1 LIRTCVNRLLRF
13 ALEFGSK
20 RFPDVFSG
28 LSEWISKLYFPWKVD
43 VFPRAYRG
51 KFPFPVPGNNQKG
64 GGNLMSN
71 IFSTDFAGRNFSLK
85 TNYVAAQADGS
96 MLVYYGDTVVLVTV
110 VSLKSVREG
119 VDFLPLTVD
128 YQEKTFAAGKIPG
141 GFFKREGR
149 NNEREVLTSRII
161 DRAIRPLF
169 PKGYYS
175 ETQVVA
181 TVLSVDKENDSDV
194 AAMIGASAALEIS
207 DVPFKGPIAGVRI
220 GRINGALVANASPE
234 QMQESELN
242 LFLVG
247 RKVTS
252 GKEGRPYDV
261 ELVMMEGEAKEVA
274 EDVIV
279 DAIKFGLESVRPVID
294 LQDQVRAAIGKA
306 KRSVEEE
313 AADEELIERVRAE
326 ALPGLKEGYSL
337 PRKLERYS
345 KLGDVR
351 AAVIKTIG
359 DGDAA
364 ISKKVAAIIENI
376 ESRILR
382 DMIIQE
388 KKRIDGRSSTD
399 IRAIS
404 SEVGVLPRAH
414 GSALFNRGE
423 TQALAVLTLGT
434 SSDEQRMDYIAG
446 EERRSF
452 LLHYN
457 FPPYSV
463 GEAKSLRSPGR
474 REIGHGALA
483 RKALV
488 PILPSPETF
497 PYTIRIVSEILSSN
511 GSSSM
516 ATVCGGIMC
525 LMDGGVPVKDIVAG
539 IAMGLLK
546 EGDEVVILSDILGDE
561 DHAGDMDFKVCGTEK
576 GVTAMQMDIKIDG
589 LTEDILRKALA
600 QAREGRMHI
609 IGKIR
614 ETMSAPRSDISLYA
628 PRITTVKVKEDQV
641 RTVIGSGGKNIR
653 QIISETGVTIDVED
667 DGTVTIASADAEA
680 AARAVAMVKWL
691 TEEAE
696 VGKIYRG
703 TVKKIVDFGAFVEIL
718 PGTEGLLHI
727 SQIAK
732 ERIAKVTDVL
742 REGDEVM
749 VKVLE
754 VDKSGKIRLSR
765 KEALGT
771 EST

>member
-1 LIRTCVNRLLRF
+1 
-13 ALEFGSK
+13 
-20 RFPDVFSG
+20 
-28 LSEWISKLYFPWKVD
+28 
-43 VFPRAYRG
+43 
-51 KFPFPVPGNNQKG
+51 
-64 GGNLMSN
+64 MSN
-71 IFSTDFAGRNFSLK
+71 VFSTDFAGRNFSIK
-85 TNYVAAQADGS
+85 ADYVAAQADGS
-96 MLVYYGDTVVLVTV
+96 ALVYYGDTVVLVTA

-175 ETQVVA
+175 ETQIVA

-207 DVPFKGPIAGVRI
+207 DIPFKGPIAGVRV
-220 GRINGALVANASPE
+220 GRIGGELIANASTE
-234 QMQESELN
+234 KMQESEMN

-247 RKVTS
+247 RKVTP
-252 GKEGRPYDV
+252 GKSGRPYDV

-274 EDVIV
+274 EDIIV
-279 DAIKFGLESVRPVID
+279 DAIKFGLEAVRPVID
-294 LQDQVRAAIGKA
+294 LQDKMRAAIGKA
-306 KRSVEEE
+306 KRPVEE
-313 AADEELIERVRAE
+313 AAPDEELVARVRAE

-351 AAVIKTIG
+351 AAVIKNIG

-364 ISKKVAAIIENI
+364 LSKKVAAIIEHL

-382 DMIIQE
+382 DMILQE

-399 IRAIS
+399 IRPIS

-452 LLHYN
+452 MLHYN

-488 PILPSPETF
+488 PVLPSPETF
-497 PYTIRIVSEILSSN
+497 PYTIRIVSEIL
-511 GSSSM
+511 
-516 ATVCGGIMC
+516 
-525 LMDGGVPVKDIVAG
+525 
-539 IAMGLLK
+539 
-546 EGDEVVILSDILGDE
+546 VV
-561 DHAGDMDFKVCGTEK
+561 
-576 GVTAMQMDIKIDG
+576 Q
-589 LTEDILRKALA
+589 
-600 QAREGRMHI
+600 
-609 IGKIR
+609 
-614 ETMSAPRSDISLYA
+614 
-628 PRITTVKVKEDQV
+628 RI
-641 RTVIGSGGKNIR
+641 
-653 QIISETGVTIDVED
+653 
-667 DGTVTIASADAEA
+667 
-680 AARAVAMVKWL
+680 
-691 TEEAE
+691 
-696 VGKIYRG
+696 
-703 TVKKIVDFGAFVEIL
+703 IVDGHRLRRHFMLDGRRCAGEGHCRGYCHGASQRRRRSCHSVRY
-718 PGTEGLLHI
+718 PG
-727 SQIAK
+727 
-732 ERIAKVTDVL
+732 R
-742 REGDEVM
+742 
-749 VKVLE
+749 
-754 VDKSGKIRLSR
+754 
-765 KEALGT
+765 
-771 EST
+771 

>member
-1 LIRTCVNRLLRF
+1 
-13 ALEFGSK
+13 
-20 RFPDVFSG
+20 
-28 LSEWISKLYFPWKVD
+28 
-43 VFPRAYRG
+43 
-51 KFPFPVPGNNQKG
+51 
-64 GGNLMSN
+64 MSN
-71 IFSTDFAGRNFSLK
+71 VFSTDFAGRNFSIK
-85 TNYVAAQADGS
+85 ANYVAAQADGS
-96 MLVYYGDTVVLVTV
+96 ALVYYGDTVVLVTA

-175 ETQVVA
+175 ETQIVA

-194 AAMIGASAALEIS
+194 AAMIGASAALEMS
-207 DVPFKGPIAGVRI
+207 DAPFKGPIAGVRV
-220 GRINGALVANASPE
+220 GRIAGELVANASTE
-234 QMQESELN
+234 KMQESEMN

-247 RKVTS
+247 RKVTP
-252 GKEGRPYDV
+252 GKAGRPYDV

-274 EDVIV
+274 EDIIV
-279 DAIKFGLESVRPVID
+279 DAINFGLEAVRPVID
-294 LQDQVRAAIGKA
+294 LQDKMRAEVGKA
-306 KRSVEEE
+306 KRPVEE
-313 AADEELIERVRAE
+313 AQRDEELMARVSAE
-326 ALPGLKEGYSL
+326 ALPGLKEGYGM
-337 PRKLERYS
+337 PRKLERYG

-351 AAVIKTIG
+351 EAVIKNISG
-359 DGDAA
+359 GDAA
-364 ISKKVAAIIENI
+364 LSKKVAAIIEHL

-399 IRAIS
+399 IRPIS

-452 LLHYN
+452 MLHYN

-488 PILPSPETF
+488 PILPSPEEF

-516 ATVCGGIMC
+516 ATVCGGILS

-546 EGDEVVILSDILGDE
+546 EGEEVVILSDILGDE

-589 LTEDILRKALA
+589 LTEDILRKAVA
-600 QAREGRMHI
+600 QAMSGRLHI

-614 ETMSAPRSDISLYA
+614 ETMTAPRADISLYA
-628 PRITTVKVKEDQV
+628 PRITTIKVKEDQV

-667 DGTVTIASADAEA
+667 DGTVTIASADADA

-742 REGDEVM
+742 QEGDEVM

-765 KEALGT
+765 KEALGA
-771 EST
+771 EVK

>member
-1 LIRTCVNRLLRF
+1 
-13 ALEFGSK
+13 
-20 RFPDVFSG
+20 
-28 LSEWISKLYFPWKVD
+28 
-43 VFPRAYRG
+43 
-51 KFPFPVPGNNQKG
+51 
-64 GGNLMSN
+64 MSN
-71 IFSTDFAGRNFSLK
+71 IFSTDFAGRNFTLK

-96 MLVYYGDTVVLVTV
+96 IMVYYGDTVVLVTA
-110 VSLKSVREG
+110 VSLKSAREG

-128 YQEKTFAAGKIPG
+128 YQEMTFAAGKIPG

-149 NNEREVLTSRII
+149 LNEREILISRII
-161 DRAIRPLF
+161 DRALRPLF
-169 PKGYYS
+169 PKGYFF
-175 ETQVVA
+175 ETQLVA
-181 TVLSVDKENDSDV
+181 SVLSVDKENDPDV
-194 AAMIGASAALEIS
+194 AAMIAASAALEIS
-207 DVPFKGPIAGVRI
+207 DIPFKGPIACVRL
-220 GRINGALVANASPE
+220 GRINGEFVCNASPE
-234 QMQESELN
+234 KMKESE
-242 LFLVG
+242 FSIFMVG
-247 RKVTS
+247 RKVTPSKS
-252 GKEGRPYDV
+252 GKPYDV

-274 EDVIV
+274 ENIIV
-279 DAIKFGLESVRPVID
+279 DAIKFGLEAIRPAID
-294 LQDQVRAAIGKA
+294 LQDKM
-306 KRSVEEE
+306 
-313 AADEELIERVRAE
+313 RAE
-326 ALPGLKEGYSL
+326 VGKEKRPVAEVLPDNDLIARVSAEAMAGLKEGYSIA
-337 PRKLERYS
+337 RKLERYS
-345 KLGDVR
+345 KLGSVR
-351 AAVIKTIG
+351 EKVVKSIG
-359 DGDAA
+359 GDDANLR
-364 ISKKVAAIIENI
+364 KKVAAIIEEI
-376 ESRILR
+376 EQRILR

-399 IRAIS
+399 IRPIS

-414 GSALFNRGE
+414 GSAIFNRGE
-423 TQALAVLTLGT
+423 TQALAALTLGT
-434 SSDEQRMDYIAG
+434 SSDEQRMDYIVG

-488 PILPSPETF
+488 PVLPSVEEF

-516 ATVCGGIMC
+516 ATVCGGILS
-525 LMDGGVPVKDIVAG
+525 LMDAGVPVKDIVAG

-546 EGDEVVILSDILGDE
+546 EGDNVVILSDILGDE

-576 GVTAMQMDIKIDG
+576 GITAMQMDIKIDG

-600 QAREGRMHI
+600 QARDGRIHI

-614 ETMSAPRSDISLYA
+614 ETLAAPRADTSIYA

-653 QIISETGVTIDVED
+653 QIISETGVTINVED
-667 DGTVTIASADAEA
+667 DGTVTIASSDAEA

-703 TVKKIVDFGAFVEIL
+703 TVKKILDFGAFVEIL
-718 PGTEGLLHI
+718 PGTDGLLHI
-727 SQIAK
+727 SQISK
-732 ERIAKVTDVL
+732 ERVEKVTDVL
-742 REGDEVM
+742 HEGDEVM

-754 VDKSGKIRLSR
+754 VDKQGKIRLSR
-765 KEALGT
+765 KDAMGAEVK
-771 EST
+771 

>member
-1 LIRTCVNRLLRF
+1 LRF
-13 ALEFGSK
+13 ALEF
-20 RFPDVFSG
+20 
-28 LSEWISKLYFPWKVD
+28 
-43 VFPRAYRG
+43 
-51 KFPFPVPGNNQKG
+51 PVSSNNKEG
-64 GGNLMSN
+64 GGNLMSKV
-71 IFSTDFAGRNFSLK
+71 FSTDFAGRNFSLK

-96 MLVYYGDTVVLVTV
+96 ALVYYGDTVVLVTA
-110 VSLKSVREG
+110 VSLKSAREG

-128 YQEKTFAAGKIPG
+128 YQEMTFAAGKIPG

-149 NNEREVLTSRII
+149 PNEREILTSRII
-161 DRAIRPLF
+161 DRTIRPLF
-169 PKGYYS
+169 PKGYFF

-181 TVLSVDKENDSDV
+181 TVLSVDKENDPDV
-194 AAMIGASAALEIS
+194 AAMIAASAALEIS
-207 DVPFKGPIAGVRI
+207 NIPFKGPIAGVRV
-220 GRINGALVANASPE
+220 GRINGEFVCNASPE
-234 QMQESELN
+234 KMKESELN
-242 LFLVG
+242 IFLAG
-247 RKVTS
+247 RKVTPSKS
-252 GKEGRPYDV
+252 GRSYDV

-274 EDVIV
+274 ENIIV
-279 DAIKFGLESVRPVID
+279 DAIKFGLEAVRPAID
-294 LQDQVRAAIGKA
+294 LQDKMRAEVGKE
-306 KRSVEEE
+306 KRPVEEV
-313 AADEELIERVRAE
+313 APDSELIAHVSA
-326 ALPGLKEGYSL
+326 AAMAGLTEGYSM

-345 KLGDVR
+345 KLGSVR
-351 AAVIKTIG
+351 EAVVKSIG
-359 DGDAA
+359 GDD
-364 ISKKVAAIIENI
+364 SLLCKKVAAIVE
-376 ESRILR
+376 ELERRILR
-382 DMIIQE
+382 DMIIQK

-399 IRAIS
+399 IRPIS
-404 SEVGVLPRAH
+404 AEVGVLPRAH

-423 TQALAVLTLGT
+423 TQALAALTLGT
-434 SSDEQRMDYIAG
+434 SSDEQRMDYVGG
-446 EERRSF
+446 EEMRSF

-488 PILPSPETF
+488 PVLPSTEEF

-516 ATVCGGIMC
+516 ATVCGGILS
-525 LMDGGVPVKDIVAG
+525 LMDAGVPVKDIVAG

-546 EGDEVVILSDILGDE
+546 EGDNIVILSDILGDE

-600 QAREGRMHI
+600 QARDGRIHI
-609 IGKIR
+609 IGKLR
-614 ETMSAPRSDISLYA
+614 ETLAAPRPDISSYA

-641 RTVIGSGGKNIR
+641 RTVIGAGGKNIR
-653 QIISETGVTIDVED
+653 QIISETGVTIDVQD
-667 DGTVTIASADAEA
+667 DGTVTIASSDAEA

-703 TVKKIVDFGAFVEIL
+703 TVKKILDFGAFVEIL
-718 PGTEGLLHI
+718 PGTDGLLHI

-732 ERIAKVTDVL
+732 ERIEKVTDVL
-742 REGDEVM
+742 HEGDEVM

-754 VDKSGKIRLSR
+754 VDKQGKIRLSR
-765 KEALGT
+765 KDALGA
-771 EST
+771 EVK

>member
-1 LIRTCVNRLLRF
+1 
-13 ALEFGSK
+13 
-20 RFPDVFSG
+20 
-28 LSEWISKLYFPWKVD
+28 
-43 VFPRAYRG
+43 
-51 KFPFPVPGNNQKG
+51 
-64 GGNLMSN
+64 MSN